1 MLNDPSTGPQ
11 TGGIGEIDD
20 VNIRHRAGACEGTR
34 AFLRCWPCTGP
45 NLRSF
50 YYTYRGAPPPA
61 PKAHDHLFQP
71 TTDLNFGCPPETLKI
86 KFGRFWG
93 APWDPKITNKLQKC
107 GSRTALAQTSQKTH
121 YFGRSWAGRT
131 LENQALV

>member
-1 MLNDPSTGPQ
+1 MFLHAARRPTSRPPQ
-11 TGGIGEIDD
+11 CIDCLACIQCMQS
-20 VNIRHRAGACEGTR
+20 IRHRAGACEGTR

-71 TTDLNFGCPPETLKI
+71 KTDLNFGCPPETLKI
-86 KFGRFWG
+86 NFGRFLG
-93 APWDPKITNKLQKC
+93 SHWDPQITKKKKVIKARVYLQFFF
-107 GSRTALAQTSQKTH
+107 L
-121 YFGRSWAGRT
+121 
-131 LENQALV
+131 